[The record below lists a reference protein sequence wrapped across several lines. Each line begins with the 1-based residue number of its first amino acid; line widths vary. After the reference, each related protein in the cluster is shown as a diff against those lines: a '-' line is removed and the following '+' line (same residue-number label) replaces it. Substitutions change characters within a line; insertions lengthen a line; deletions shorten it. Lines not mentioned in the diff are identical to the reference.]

1 MKLIKKP
8 LMAASLCVIPNC
20 HTSASTNAD
29 SFLSHRSENV
39 LKLLAMLKRWR
50 NRICRIFATRIN
62 AELTFNKTS
71 AVTGWAPLVKATSH
85 SETANP
91 ANPDSPQHSHRDAAY
106 LKNRSILCVGGRLT
120 LYADYERLVANCGGC
135 FLAFHGDA
143 DDSLDRLPLLLEM
156 TDMIICPVDCVNHEA
171 FLMVKRFC
179 KHTQKPC
186 VLLDRSEVRTF
197 NAGIHALA
205 KAGDEMSGNRN
216 P

>member
-8 LMAASLCVIPNC
+8 LMAASMCAIPNY
-20 HTSASTNAD
+20 HTSASTDAN
-29 SFLSHRSENV
+29 SFLSHRNENV
-39 LKLLAMLKRWR
+39 LKLFSMLKRWH
-50 NRICRIFATRIN
+50 NRISRIFATKIN
-62 AELTFNKTS
+62 AELTIDKTS
-71 AVTGWAPLVKATSH
+71 TVTGWAPLVKATSH

-91 ANPDSPQHSHRDAAY
+91 ANPDSAQHSHRDAAY
-106 LKNRSILCVGGRLT
+106 LQNRSILCVGGRIT

-135 FLAFHGDA
+135 FLAFHGD
-143 DDSLDRLPLLLEM
+143 DDDPMDRLPLLLEM

-205 KAGDEMSGNRN
+205 KVGDEMSGNRN

>member
-8 LMAASLCVIPNC
+8 LMAASLCAIPNY
-20 HTSASTNAD
+20 HTSASTDAD
-29 SFLSHRSENV
+29 SFLSHRNENV
-39 LKLLAMLKRWR
+39 LKLFSMLKRWR
-50 NRICRIFATRIN
+50 NRISRIFATKIN
-62 AELTFNKTS
+62 AELTLNKTS
-71 AVTGWAPLVKATSH
+71 SVTGWAPLVKTTGH
-85 SETANP
+85 IETAS
-91 ANPDSPQHSHRDAAY
+91 AAIPDSTLIPYRDTAH
-106 LKNRSILCVGGRLT
+106 LKNQSILCVGGRIK

-143 DDSLDRLPLLLEM
+143 DDSLHRLPLLLEM